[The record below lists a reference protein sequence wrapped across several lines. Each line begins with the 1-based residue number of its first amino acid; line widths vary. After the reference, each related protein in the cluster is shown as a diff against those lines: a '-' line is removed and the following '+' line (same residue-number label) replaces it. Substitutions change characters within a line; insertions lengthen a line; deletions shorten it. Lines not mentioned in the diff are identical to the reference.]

1 MTPEELE
8 DLAYVYEGS
17 ISKDAKVILGLLQE
31 IERLNAIVAECTCTS
46 SDTQSV

>member
-8 DLAYVYEGS
+8 ELAYVYENAIG
-17 ISKDAKVILGLLQE
+17 KDAKVILGLLQE
-31 IERLNAIVAECTCTS
+31 IERLNEIVAECTCTP

>member
-17 ISKDAKVILGLLQE
+17 IGKDAKVILGLLQE

-46 SDTQSV
+46 SDTQPA